1 MRVMADHIRAVS
13 FAIADGQ
20 LPSNN
25 KAGYV
30 IRRILR
36 RGVRYAY
43 TFLHFKEPFLHELVP
58 LLAKQFAGVFD
69 ELINQQDFV
78 QKVVLEEEQSFLR
91 TLVAGVHR
99 FEAYVAEHRTI
110 SGAFAFELYDTFGFP
125 IDLTELLGREKGVT
139 VDMDGFRKALEEQKS
154 RSRAATA
161 IDADDWVVLQ
171 TGDTVDFVGYDQLQC
186 ETEILKYRKITVKG
200 K

>member
-1 MRVMADHIRAVS
+1 RVIADHVRAVS

-20 LPSNN
+20 LPANN

-43 TFLHFKEPFLHELVP
+43 TFLHFKEPFLHELIP
-58 LLAKQFAGVFD
+58 LLAKQFEGVFD
-69 ELINQQDFV
+69 ELIAQQDFV

-99 FEAYVAEHRTI
+99 FESYAAEYQTI
-110 SGAFAFELYDTFGFP
+110 SGDFAFELYDTFG
-125 IDLTELLGREKGVT
+125 
-139 VDMDGFRKALEEQKS
+139 
-154 RSRAATA
+154 
-161 IDADDWVVLQ
+161 
-171 TGDTVDFVGYDQLQC
+171 
-186 ETEILKYRKITVKG
+186 
-200 K
+200 